1 LTTPP
6 ERGIKS
12 HLPGFAAIRDGH
24 PNRET
29 LVSAKTVQF
38 ALEKDASAR
47 GLPTARIALTG
58 KPTLR
63 EIVAAQKQL
72 LESLPKF
79 KGFGL
84 KACPNCHSGLE
95 RIVIE
100 FGDPFKTRFSNVVTA
115 PIREVQL

>member
-1 LTTPP
+1 
-6 ERGIKS
+6 
-12 HLPGFAAIRDGH
+12 
-24 PNRET
+24 
-29 LVSAKTVQF
+29 VSAKTVQF

-63 EIVAAQKQL
+63 EIVGAQQQL
-72 LESLPKF
+72 LASLPKF

-100 FGDPFKTRFSNVVTA
+100 FGDPFKTRFSNVITA
-115 PIREVQL
+115 PVRSEVQL